1 MQVIRRDVDECSDY
15 SSLLGGAEG
24 GGAVDLN
31 AGYIQHCIVN
41 QGFEKI
47 HEYDLYRLVYLQSF
61 RNSLWEAPSIRN
73 KIGGQK

>member
-31 AGYIQHCIVN
+31 AGYIQHCIVD

-47 HEYDLYRLVYLQSF
+47 HEYDLYR
-61 RNSLWEAPSIRN
+61 
-73 KIGGQK
+73 